1 MLGDAQNVVL
11 CENNENIIM
20 IRSNPLEGSIN
31 GKSVVDI
38 IADETDGGKSSIKK
52 RVKKYNLKQFKE

>member
-1 MLGDAQNVVL
+1 
-11 CENNENIIM
+11 M

-38 IADETDGGKSSIKK
+38 VADETDGGKSSIKK